1 MKLSILSF
9 GPPDRN
15 QNQYQGYLK
24 IRIVLHMSKE
34 YLSSKVVRQ
43 SGNHMQ
49 PGPICHLLSASFSCL
64 AIVTFY
70 ICTLVVYLWWTAE
83 AVWWC
88 TDGFWGSG
96 TASGIWSR
104 WCSSWSLLFC
114 GGQKLLWEL
123 GHVPVLAADWNLK
136 DRSDMA
142 IYFVIADWTGVWR
155 PGILSSGVFSLAW
168 SLSCVEYDK
177 RTWRPRPIF
186 L

>member
-88 TDGFWGSG
+88 TDGF
-96 TASGIWSR
+96 
-104 WCSSWSLLFC
+104 
-114 GGQKLLWEL
+114 
-123 GHVPVLAADWNLK
+123 
-136 DRSDMA
+136 
-142 IYFVIADWTGVWR
+142 
-155 PGILSSGVFSLAW
+155 
-168 SLSCVEYDK
+168 
-177 RTWRPRPIF
+177 
-186 L
+186 